1 MKEQLEELARR
12 IRDITKEKQSPF
24 YDPLTRLNETLAKI
38 ELVLEFM
45 AMLKVQELQFL
56 TEADT
61 NQLNLFYDSDAN

>member
-1 MKEQLEELARR
+1 MKDQLEELARR
-12 IRDITKEKQSPF
+12 IRDMTKEKQSAL
-24 YDPLTRLNETLAKI
+24 YDPLIRLNETLAKI

-61 NQLNLFYDSDAN
+61 NQLNLFDDSDTN

>member
-12 IRDITKEKQSPF
+12 IRDMTKEKQSPF
-24 YDPLTRLNETLAKI
+24 YDPLIRLNETLAKI

-61 NQLNLFYDSDAN
+61 NQLNLFDDSDTN

>member
-1 MKEQLEELARR
+1 MKDQLEELARR
-12 IRDITKEKQSPF
+12 IRDMTKEKQSPF
-24 YDPLTRLNETLAKI
+24 YDPLIRLNETLAQI

-61 NQLNLFYDSDAN
+61 NQLNLFDDSDTN

>member
-1 MKEQLEELARR
+1 LKDQLEELARR
-12 IRDITKEKQSPF
+12 IRDMTKEKQSAL
-24 YDPLTRLNETLAKI
+24 YDPLIRLNETLAKI

-61 NQLNLFYDSDAN
+61 NQLNLFDDSDTN